1 MNVLILGD
9 IHGNLEAF
17 HAVLGHATRIGGF
30 QEVWCLGDVVG
41 YGPDPG
47 ACVELLQEHS
57 PVTVAGNHDR
67 AAVGLLSL
75 ETFNHYAAEACRWT
89 ASNLSEAQQAYL
101 KELPLVLNKDPFTL
115 VHGSLRDP
123 VWEYLVDAEA
133 AQATLALLKTRH
145 CLVAHS
151 HIPFLCREGS
161 PYPLFERL
169 PEAKPVLLPQGRA
182 VVNPGS
188 VGQPRDGDPRAAYIL
203 YDTDAGSVTIHRV
216 EYEIRATQRRMAEAR
231 LPVPLIMRLPLGQ

>member
-1 MNVLILGD
+1 MKALILGD

-17 HAVLGHATRIGGF
+17 QAVLGHAARMEGF

-47 ACVELLQEHS
+47 ACVDLLQEQS

-67 AAVGLLSL
+67 AAVGLLGL
-75 ETFNHYAAEACRWT
+75 DEFNPYAAEACRWT
-89 ASNLSEAQQAYL
+89 ASKLSETQKTYL
-101 KELPLVLNKDPFTL
+101 RGLPLVLTQGPFTL

-123 VWEYLVDAEA
+123 VWEYLLDAEA
-133 AQATLALLKTRH
+133 AQATLALLQTRR

-151 HIPFLCREGS
+151 HIPFLCRDGS

-169 PEAKPVLLPQGRA
+169 PEAKPMPLGQGRA

-203 YDTDAGSVTIHRV
+203 YDADAGSVTLHRV
-216 EYEIRATQRRMAEAR
+216 EYEIRATQRKMAEAR
-231 LPVPLIMRLPLGQ
+231 LPAPLIMRLPLGR